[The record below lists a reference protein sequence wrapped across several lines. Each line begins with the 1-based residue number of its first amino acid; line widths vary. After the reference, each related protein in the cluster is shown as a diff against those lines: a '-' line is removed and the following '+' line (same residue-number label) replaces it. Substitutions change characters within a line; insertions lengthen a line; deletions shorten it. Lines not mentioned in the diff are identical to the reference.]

1 MLFGGDLRCSPMG
14 PKKASSPSTAEGLQ
28 ALTVLAHLLGF
39 MSSPILAPR
48 VSFDFFFFF
57 FFRAFLFP
65 TTFEGFY
72 TFS

>member
-28 ALTVLAHLLGF
+28 ALTVVAHLLGF

-48 VSFDFFFFF
+48 VSLDLFFFL
-57 FFRAFLFP
+57 RAFLFL